1 MRAFDLH
8 GVQEAG
14 GAPHQQPARKAQ
26 ARNAVIPTLV
36 QTAGAVGQSLPAL
49 EVLRDVWE
57 W

>member
-26 ARNAVIPTLV
+26 ARNAMVPTLV
-36 QTAGAVGQSLPAL
+36 QTAGAVRQSLPAL